1 MSAAPQPADERPL
14 PLDVVQ
20 RWMQSVITHPGG
32 VLGGLESEAA
42 RAEIDLPAT
51 DLPKVIAPS
60 RALTS
65 HERLEIYAQAYYA
78 RLFECLRE
86 EFPALRHAVGDEAF
100 DALAFG
106 YLQEHPSASYTLG
119 NLGREFPGWL
129 QTTRD
134 PADGEWPQLLIDLAR
149 LERTYSE
156 VFDGPGCERGP
167 QLTAADLQA
176 MPPERWPEARLQMA
190 PCFRLLEASYP
201 VHEFATAVRNHTGD
215 AEIPLPQP
223 ARTLLAITRRDY
235 VVRRY
240 ALSETQHRL
249 LTALAR
255 GEAIATAIA
264 EVAETADSD
273 DLGAD
278 LHGWFRDWTAAPF
291 FAGLAQ

>member
-1 MSAAPQPADERPL
+1 MSASPRPADECPL

-32 VLGGLESEAA
+32 VQGGLESAAA
-42 RAEIDLPAT
+42 RAEIDLPPA
-51 DLPKVIAPS
+51 DLPEVIAPS
-60 RALTS
+60 RALSS
-65 HERLEIYAQAYYA
+65 HQRLEIYAQAYYA

-106 YLQEHPSASYTLG
+106 YLQQHPSSSYTLG
-119 NLGREFPGWL
+119 DLGCEFPGWL
-129 QTTRD
+129 EATRD
-134 PADGEWPQLLIDLAR
+134 PADGDWPQLLIDLAR

-156 VFDGPGCERGP
+156 IFDGPGCERGP

-176 MPPERWPEARLQMA
+176 IPPERWPQARLQMA
-190 PCFRLLEASYP
+190 PCFRLLEFGYP
-201 VHEFATAVRNHTGD
+201 VHEFATAVRNRTGD
-215 AEIPLPQP
+215 AEIPLPQ
-223 ARTLLAITRRDY
+223 AERTLLAITRRDY

-249 LTALAR
+249 LWALAR
-255 GEAIATAIA
+255 GEAIGTAIA
-264 EVAETADSD
+264 EVADTAEGE

-278 LHGWFRDWTAAPF
+278 LHAWFRDWTVAPF
-291 FAGLAQ
+291 FAGIAQ